1 MALIFK
7 YIFPIQ
13 PHPPQASYLT
23 YSLVALVQNEFSGL
37 TLYNESGQPVDAM
50 TTLPP
55 AVDNGLSLPVNI
67 VIVAAQM
74 IGYRLLTWVALVVCA
89 RFRYL

>member
-1 MALIFK
+1 M
-7 YIFPIQ
+7 
-13 PHPPQASYLT
+13 
-23 YSLVALVQNEFSGL
+23 ALVQNEFSGL
-37 TLYNESGQPVDAM
+37 TLYNSDGEAVDAM

-74 IGYRLLTWVALVVCA
+74 IGYRVLTWFTLVLCA